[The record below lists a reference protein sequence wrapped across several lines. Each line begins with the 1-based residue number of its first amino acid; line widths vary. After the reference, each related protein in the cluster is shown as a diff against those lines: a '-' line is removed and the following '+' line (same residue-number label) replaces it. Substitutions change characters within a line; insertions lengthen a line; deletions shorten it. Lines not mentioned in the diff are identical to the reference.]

1 MATATLYR
9 YRWLLIR
16 LPIGLATLALAWL
29 LWAWLYPMPAS
40 QLTISAGPR
49 DGAYHPVATQYAAAL
64 ARHGIQTEVL
74 ESEGSAQNLQ
84 RLKAN
89 PAQADVALV
98 QGGFGWSSQSTETA
112 AISAV
117 QTLANVGI
125 EAVWIFSR
133 QRELHS
139 LLQLRGLRV
148 AVGPEGSGHRVLAQL
163 LIRQQRIKPEEL
175 RLSPLTGLRAAE
187 GLVKDEIDA
196 IVMVAAADSPAIGK
210 LLRTPG
216 VYLAALHRTAAIAE
230 RNHFLEPRLLAQD
243 ALGPGLPARDVT
255 LLTTHTHLVVRHDL
269 SPALKR
275 IMTMAAMQV
284 QTGGGPFHR
293 AGDFPALRRS
303 DFPSAPQAR
312 EVMGHG
318 LNALERLLPF
328 WWAQVVERLVIV
340 CVPLAVLAW
349 WLSLLIPAWLRWK
362 LESRVTRWYGELK
375 FIENDLA
382 SRSLSDLDM
391 SRLNQRL
398 ARMDSA
404 ISTLPLPRELAQRWY
419 TLHQHVDFV
428 RHRIYSLRGR

>member
-16 LPIGLATLALAWL
+16 LPILAATMAVAWL
-29 LWAWLYPMPAS
+29 AWAWLYPMPAS
-40 QLTISAGPR
+40 QITFSAGLK
-49 DGAYHPVATQYAAAL
+49 DGAYYPLARQYADAL
-64 ARHGIQTEVL
+64 QRHGVSVVLL

-84 RLKAN
+84 RLKADA
-89 PAQADVALV
+89 PEADVALV
-98 QGGFGWSSQSTETA
+98 QGGFGWSSQSTQTA
-112 AISAV
+112 TISAV

-133 QRELHS
+133 QREFNS

-148 AVGPEGSGHRVLAQL
+148 AVGPEGSGHRVMAQL
-163 LIRQQRIKPEEL
+163 LTRQQRIKPEEI
-175 RLSPLTGLRAAE
+175 RFSPLSGMGAAE
-187 GLVKDEIDA
+187 ALARDEVVA
-196 IVMVAAADSPAIGK
+196 VVMVASADAPAVGK

-216 VYLAALHRTAAIAE
+216 VHLAALQRTVAIAE
-230 RNHFLEPRLLAQD
+230 RNNFLEPRLLAQD
-243 ALGPGLPARDVT
+243 SLGPGTPPRDVT
-255 LLTTHTHLVVRHDL
+255 LLTTHTHLVVRTTLD
-269 SPALKR
+269 SALKR
-275 IMTMAAMQV
+275 AMTAAAMQV
-284 QTGGGPFHR
+284 QGSSGPFHR

-303 DFPSAPQAR
+303 DFPTAPEAR
-312 EVMGHG
+312 NVMGHG
-318 LNALERLLPF
+318 LGWLERALPF

-340 CVPLAVLAW
+340 CVPLAVVAW

-382 SRSLSDLDM
+382 KNNLSDLDM
-391 SRLNQRL
+391 SRLNGRL
-398 ARMDSA
+398 ARMDKS
-404 ISTLPLPRELAQRWY
+404 ISTLTLPRELAQRWY